1 MKKILFTFVAITFI
15 IVLSAFYFVEDP
27 SIKTEKSAARATFR
41 CTNCNYTNSTGWVE
55 CPGCGL
61 KDTWVEIP

>member
-1 MKKILFTFVAITFI
+1 MKKVLLTFVAITTI
-15 IVLSAFYFVEDP
+15 VVLSAFHFVENQL
-27 SIKTEKSAARATFR
+27 IKTEKSEARATFR

-61 KDTWVEIP
+61 KDTWVETP